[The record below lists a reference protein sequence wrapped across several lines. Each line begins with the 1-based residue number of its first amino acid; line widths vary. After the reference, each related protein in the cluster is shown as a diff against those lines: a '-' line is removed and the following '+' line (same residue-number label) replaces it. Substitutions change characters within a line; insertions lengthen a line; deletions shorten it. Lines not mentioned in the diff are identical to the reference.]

1 MSVDSDDIEKGSEKH
16 LDARNRAPKEY
27 LDSRERIPDDNRL
40 LINSVASENLENWD
54 SRERI
59 PDNNRLLINS
69 VASENLENLDSRE
82 RIPDD
87 NRLLINSVA
96 SENLENLDSR
106 ERIPDD
112 NRLLINSVAS
122 ENLEKDPK
130 EYLDSRERIP
140 DDNRLLINSVAS
152 ENLENLDSRERVPDD
167 NRLLINSVASENL
180 ENLDSRERVP
190 DDNRL
195 LINSVASEN
204 LENLDSRERIPDDNR
219 LLINSVAS
227 ENLEKDPKEYLDSR
241 ERIPE
246 FPINSVASENLEK
259 DPKEYLD
266 GRENSPMLDLNSRE
280 TVLRDVSDEIPLICA
295 ECTSDDVEEG
305 FKDLDAPRVRKGAF
319 ENPMVESSGFLETS
333 DVFYTTAKDALFPT
347 PDVSRVCV
355 DDVTEAY
362 DDSDVRYSYMGV
374 TSDEAEARLWA
385 KRQARAEAREIRMR
399 ELERQ
404 QREQEENADRQF
416 DMLAGAGQDSPVV
429 GAAAVAVGAALS
441 SVGGGSA
448 VRTPRSAARY
458 MSSRR
463 SSEDSL
469 EDTGSLRELRHE
481 LKEVEEKFR
490 KAMIANAQLD
500 NDKTAQTYQIELLN
514 DRLEELEEEHASLK
528 REHRDKCRE
537 HEQLKR
543 LCAQLKDELTA
554 AKFELQERDRL
565 IAEKGLVIVEGV
577 EEDGSG
583 EVKRA
588 LVTAENAKLLETAG
602 EGSLDVRLAKFAKE
616 KSELQD
622 QISHLKLE
630 LEEEKSKRRKPGS
643 IGHLNG
649 PSSDYD
655 YDDLQREASK
665 QLADYKFRAQ
675 KAEQDVATLQAT
687 VARLESQV
695 IRYKT
700 AAEVSEQSE
709 EALKAEKRKLQREVY
724 NANQQ
729 LEALEA
735 SNVALSKAHKRLTCR
750 KVTGT

>member
-1 MSVDSDDIEKGSEKH
+1 MSVSSDDEGK
-16 LDARNRAPKEY
+16 
-27 LDSRERIPDDNRL
+27 
-40 LINSVASENLENWD
+40 
-54 SRERI
+54 
-59 PDNNRLLINS
+59 
-69 VASENLENLDSRE
+69 
-82 RIPDD
+82 
-87 NRLLINSVA
+87 
-96 SENLENLDSR
+96 
-106 ERIPDD
+106 
-112 NRLLINSVAS
+112 
-122 ENLEKDPK
+122 KD
-130 EYLDSRERIP
+130 
-140 DDNRLLINSVAS
+140 
-152 ENLENLDSRERVPDD
+152 VPDD
-167 NRLLINSVASENL
+167 
-180 ENLDSRERVP
+180 VP
-190 DDNRL
+190 
-195 LINSVASEN
+195 E
-204 LENLDSRERIPDDNR
+204 
-219 LLINSVAS
+219 
-227 ENLEKDPKEYLDSR
+227 DPG
-241 ERIPE
+241 I
-246 FPINSVASENLEK
+246 
-259 DPKEYLD
+259 
-266 GRENSPMLDLNSRE
+266 E
-280 TVLRDVSDEIPLICA
+280 T
-295 ECTSDDVEEG
+295 
-305 FKDLDAPRVRKGAF
+305 
-319 ENPMVESSGFLETS
+319 SGFFEDT
-333 DVFYTTAKDALFPT
+333 DVFYSTARDALST
-347 PDVSRVCV
+347 PDTSQ
-355 DDVTEAY
+355 DQQGFDE
-362 DDSDVRYSYMGV
+362 SDVIYSFMNV

-416 DMLAGAGQDSPVV
+416 DMLAGATTQDSPTVTV
-429 GAAAVAVGAALS
+429 GGMGAGAVAVGAALA
-441 SVGGGSA
+441 GAGA
-448 VRTPRSAARY
+448 VRTPRSATAAASRY

-481 LKEVEEKFR
+481 LKELEEKFR

-500 NDKTAQTYQIELLN
+500 NDKTAQTYQLELLN
-514 DRLEELEEEHASLK
+514 DRLEELEEEQAQLK

-537 HEQLKR
+537 HDQLKR
-543 LCAQLKDELTA
+543 LCAQLKDELA
-554 AKFELQERDRL
+554 AARLELQERDRL
-565 IAEKGLVIVEGV
+565 IAEKGLVIVGGL
-577 EEDGSG
+577 EEDGGGGG
-583 EVKRA
+583 EMKRA
-588 LVTAENAKLLETAG
+588 LVTADNAKLLEGAG

-655 YDDLQREASK
+655 YDDIQREASK

-724 NANQQ
+724 NANLK

-735 SNVALSKAHKRLTCR
+735 SNSALRQAHKRLTYR